1 MLRPLSLLIS
11 SILTLGVGAAIAPA
25 SAALPVLAAKATVPE
40 IAYTRFTL
48 PNGLTVVV
56 HEDHKAPVVAVSIWY
71 HIGSGDEPAGK
82 TGFAHLFEHL
92 MFSGSE
98 NHKGSYFQ
106 PFEKVGANDMNGT
119 TGSDRTNYFETVPTT
134 ALDLALWMESDRMGH
149 LLGAI
154 GQKELD
160 TQRGVVQNEKRQG
173 ENAPYGRVDENILAN
188 IFPAN
193 HPYQHTTIGSMA
205 DLDAAS
211 LYDVKQWFHD
221 NYGAA
226 NTTLVLAGD
235 ITVAQAQAKAAQY
248 FGDIP
253 AGKPVPRQQPWITPL
268 ARQTRGVQH
277 DHVAQPRIYRTW
289 VAPQLG
295 SDDAVQLDLAS
306 NVLGG
311 GKTSRLYQRLVYRD
325 NLVDDV
331 SASIQPFALASQL
344 QIVADVRDGAD
355 PAKVEAAIADEL
367 KKFLAEGPSA
377 DELQRAQVASRAGF
391 VRGLEKVGGFT
402 GKAAILA
409 EGQVY
414 RNDPGAYQHDL
425 QRAQAATVASV
436 RKAADT
442 WFGKGDYLLTVLPA
456 GDGFD
461 PAAEDKAVKPLPVA
475 AGKPAPKLL
484 TKASYSVGKNQ
495 VDRAAG
501 IPETSQF
508 PSLSFPQLQRGK
520 LKNGIEVV
528 LAERH
533 TIPVTQV
540 ELLFDAGY
548 AADQG
553 GKLGTANF
561 TAALMNESTRSLDSV
576 EVAQRRQR
584 LGAITS
590 VACELDSCAASLD
603 ALNDQLAPS
612 LALFADIVRNPAFK
626 AEDIERIRG
635 QWLASIA
642 QEKTEPQD
650 LALRILPPLLYGPQH
665 PYGVPLTGSGT
676 EAAIK
681 SLSASDLAAFQNTWL
696 RPDNLRILVAGDTTL
711 GQIIP
716 QLDAAF
722 GDWQPPAATRPSKTL
737 AQVAAQPKPRVF
749 LINRAD
755 APQSLILAGLL
766 APSNK
771 APNNIVIGVA
781 NGAFGGD
788 FTSRLNMNLRE
799 DKRWSYGAYTFMLD
813 TQGQR
818 PFLFSAPVQ
827 TDKTAESA
835 AEILKEA
842 KAVVGDKP
850 LTAEEI
856 ANSKTQRI
864 RALPG
869 SFETTDAVLGMV
881 ERIVQYGRPDD
892 YVQTL
897 KTHMEGIDQAAAQ
910 AAIKAIVAPQAM
922 TWVIV
927 GDLKQIE
934 APVRALKLGQVQ
946 VLDSD
951 GQPVKAKAKATAK
964 Q

>member
-1 MLRPLSLLIS
+1 MLRPRSLLIC
-11 SILTLGVGAAIAPA
+11 SILALSTAGMPAAAMAAAPA
-25 SAALPVLAAKATVPE
+25 PSLPD

-56 HEDHKAPVVAVSIWY
+56 HEDHKAPIVAVSIWY
-71 HIGSGDEPAGK
+71 HIGSGDEPTGK

-98 NHKGSYFQ
+98 HHKGTYFQ
-106 PFEKVGANDMNGT
+106 PFEKVGGTDINGT
-119 TGSDRTNYFETVPTT
+119 TWFDRTNYFETVPTT
-134 ALDLALWMESDRMGH
+134 ALDTALWMESDRMGH

-160 TQRGVVQNEKRQG
+160 TQRGVVENEKRQG
-173 ENAPYGRVDENILAN
+173 ENQPYGRVEENILAH

-205 DLDAAS
+205 DIDAAS
-211 LYDVKQWFHD
+211 LDDVKRWFHD

-235 ITVAQAQAKAAQY
+235 ITVDQARAKVERY

-253 AGKPVPRQQPWITPL
+253 AGRPVPHQQPWITPL
-268 ARQTRGVQH
+268 AKQTRGVQH

-295 SDDAVQLDLAS
+295 TDDAVQLDLATTM
-306 NVLGG
+306 LGG

-325 NLVDDV
+325 KLVDDV
-331 SASIQPFALASQL
+331 SADVETFALASQL
-344 QIVADVRDGAD
+344 QITADVKDGVD
-355 PAKVEAAIADEL
+355 PAKVEAAIAEEL
-367 KKFLAEGPSA
+367 QKFSAEGPSA
-377 DELQRAQVASRAGF
+377 DELQRAKIRYRAGF
-391 VRGLEKVGGFT
+391 VRALEKVGGSG
-402 GKAAILA
+402 GKATILA

-414 RNDPGAYQHDL
+414 RNDPGAYRQDL
-425 QRAQAATVASV
+425 QRAQAATIDSV
-436 RKAADT
+436 RKAAAT
-442 WFGKGDYLLTVLPA
+442 WFGKGDYVLTVLPA
-456 GDGFD
+456 PEGFD
-461 PAAEDKAVKPLPVA
+461 EAAEDKAVTPLPTA
-475 AGKPAPKLL
+475 SGKPATKLPPKA
-484 TKASYSVGKNQ
+484 TYSVGKSQ

-501 IPETSQF
+501 VPNITEF
-508 PSLSFPQLQRGK
+508 PGLRFPQLQRGK

-533 TIPVTQV
+533 TIPVTQI

-548 AADQG
+548 ATDQG
-553 GKLGTANF
+553 HKLGTANF
-561 TAALMNESTRSLDSV
+561 TAALMNESTPTLDSV

-584 LGAITS
+584 LGAMTS
-590 VACELDSCAASLD
+590 VSCGLDSCDASLN

-612 LALFADIVRNPAFK
+612 LELFADIVRHPAFK
-626 AEDIERIRG
+626 AEDIARIRN

-642 QEKTEPQD
+642 QEKTQPEG

-665 PYGVPLTGSGT
+665 PYGVPLTGTGT

-681 SLSASDLAAFQNTWL
+681 DLNAADLRAFQNNWL

-711 GQIIP
+711 AQIIP
-716 QLDAAF
+716 QLDTVF
-722 GDWQPPAATRPSKTL
+722 GDWQPPKSKRPTKSL
-737 AQVAAQPKPRVF
+737 PQVAAQPKPRVF
-749 LINRAD
+749 LIKHEN
-755 APQSLILAGLL
+755 APQSLIMAGLL
-766 APSNK
+766 APSTK
-771 APNNIVIGVA
+771 APNNLAISVA
-781 NGAFGGD
+781 NDAFGGS

-799 DKRWSYGAYTFMLD
+799 DKRWAYGANSFMLD
-813 TQGQR
+813 AQGQR
-818 PFLFSAPVQ
+818 PFLLFAPVQ

-835 AEILKEA
+835 AEILKES
-842 KAVVGDKP
+842 KAVIGEKP
-850 LTAEEI
+850 LTSEEI
-856 ANSKTQRI
+856 TKIKNQRI

-869 SFETTDAVLGMV
+869 RFETTSAVLGAM
-881 ERIVQYGRPDD
+881 ESIVQYGRADD

-897 KTHMEGIDQAAAQ
+897 KKRLEAVDQPAAE
-910 AAIKAIVAPQAM
+910 AAIKEIVAPQAM

-927 GDLKQIE
+927 GDLKQIQ
-934 APVRALKLGQVQ
+934 APVRALKLGDVQ

-951 GQPVKAKAKATAK
+951 GQPIKH
-964 Q
+964 

>member
-1 MLRPLSLLIS
+1 MLRPLSLLIAG
-11 SILTLGVGAAIAPA
+11 ILGAGAATYLPPAAAAPA
-25 SAALPVLAAKATVPE
+25 TLSTAPQSESIPD
-40 IAYTRFTL
+40 IAYERFTL
-48 PNGLTVVV
+48 PNGLTVIV
-56 HEDHKAPVVAVSIWY
+56 HEDRKAPVVAVSIWY

-98 NHKGSYFQ
+98 NRKGTYFQ
-106 PFEKVGANDMNGT
+106 PFEKVGATDMNGT
-119 TGSDRTNYFETVPTT
+119 TWFDRTNYFETVPTT
-134 ALDLALWMESDRMGH
+134 ALDMALWMESDRMGH

-173 ENAPYGRVDENILAN
+173 ENRPYGRVDQNILSN

-193 HPYQHTTIGSMA
+193 HPYQHDTIGSME

-211 LYDVKQWFHD
+211 LDDVKQWFHD

-235 ITVAQAQAKAAQY
+235 IDVAEARAKAEKY

-268 ARQTRGVQH
+268 PRQTRGVQH

-295 SDDAVQLDLAS
+295 TDDAIQLDLATT
-306 NVLGG
+306 VLGG
-311 GKTSRLYQRLVYRD
+311 GKTSRLYQRLVYQD
-325 NLVDDV
+325 KLVDDV

-344 QIVADVRDGAD
+344 QIQADVKDGVD
-355 PAKVEAAIADEL
+355 PARVEAAIADEL
-367 KKFLAEGPSA
+367 RRFVAEGPTA
-377 DELQRAQVASRAGF
+377 DELQRAQVSYRAGF
-391 VRGLEKVGGFT
+391 VRGLEKVGGFG
-402 GKAAILA
+402 GKAVILA

-414 RNDPGAYQHDL
+414 RNDPGAYRQDL
-425 QRAQAATVASV
+425 QRAAAATAASV
-436 RKAADT
+436 RTASAT

-456 GDGFD
+456 GEGFD
-461 PAAEDKAVKPLPVA
+461 PVAEDKRVVALGEA
-475 AGKPAPKLL
+475 AGKPAPKLPPAA
-484 TKASYSVGKNQ
+484 TYRVGKPQ
-495 VDRAAG
+495 VDRSTG
-501 IPETSQF
+501 VPETTRF
-508 PSLSFPQLQRGK
+508 PSLSFPALQRGK

-533 TIPVTQV
+533 TIPVTQI

-553 GKLGTANF
+553 HKLGTASF
-561 TAALMNESTRSLDSV
+561 TAALMNESTRTLDSV

-584 LGAITS
+584 LGAITG
-590 VACELDSCAASLD
+590 VDCDLDACSASLN
-603 ALNDQLAPS
+603 ALNDQLQPS
-612 LALFADIVRNPAFK
+612 LELFADIVRNPAFK
-626 AEDIERIRG
+626 PDDIERIRG
-635 QWLASIA
+635 QWLAGIA
-642 QEKTEPQD
+642 QEKTQPTG
-650 LALRILPPLLYGPQH
+650 LALRTLPPLLYGSDH
-665 PYGVPLTGSGT
+665 AYGIPFTGSGT
-676 EAAIK
+676 EAAIR
-681 SLSASDLAAFQNTWL
+681 SLGAADLGGFHDTWL
-696 RPDNLRILVAGDTTL
+696 RPDNVRILVAGDTTL
-711 GQIIP
+711 DRIIP

-722 GDWQPPAATRPSKTL
+722 GDWKAPATAIPRKNIAS
-737 AQVAAQPKPRVF
+737 VAAQPAPRVY

-766 APSNK
+766 APSTK
-771 APNNIVIGVA
+771 ADNNLAIGVA
-781 NGAFGGD
+781 NGAFGGT

-799 DKRWSYGAYTFMLD
+799 DKRWAYGANSFMMD
-813 TQGQR
+813 AQGQR
-818 PFLFSAPVQ
+818 PFLFYAPVQ

-835 AEILKEA
+835 AEVLKEA
-842 KAVVGDKP
+842 SAVIGDRP
-850 LTAEEI
+850 LTEEEI
-856 ANSKTQRI
+856 DKIKNQRI

-869 SFETTDAVLGMV
+869 SFETTTAVLGAV
-881 ERIVQYGRPDD
+881 EGIVQYGRPDD

-897 KTHMEGIDQAAAQ
+897 KQRLEAIDQPAGQ
-910 AAIKAIVAPQAM
+910 AAIRQIVDPRAM

-946 VLDSD
+946 VIDAD
-951 GQPVKAKAKATAK
+951 GKPAKP
-964 Q
+964 